1 MIGPC
6 LICID
11 WTAVVVVAVDGVN
24 CFCFQ
29 ICGFVLLALGTWT
42 INDKLF
48 LEELLR
54 NNLYSDVAY
63 IIIVVSSLLI
73 FLSMFGCF
81 AAVKEVKC
89 LLLTYSVFM
98 LLVLVI
104 LAVSGVLAYIFRE
117 QVVNTILAEM
127 IADIRMYDPADPE
140 NSVTRAWDLTQS
152 TLGCC
157 GLLTDGR
164 TQPWE
169 MWRSNKYLNPSADY
183 QVPPINWPITIFNQS
198 NYVPYQQIKSKDK
211 FNQLTNHIKWQIKS
225 PEL

>member
-1 MIGPC
+1 M
-6 LICID
+6 
-11 WTAVVVVAVDGVN
+11 
-24 CFCFQ
+24 
-29 ICGFVLLALGTWT
+29 
-42 INDKLF
+42 
-48 LEELLR
+48 R

-183 QVPPINWPITIFNQS
+183 QVPPITISNQS
-198 NYVPYQQIKSKDK
+198 N
-211 FNQLTNHIKWQIKS
+211 QLTK
-225 PEL
+225 